1 MKYEII
7 NLIST
12 HYSLILIKGVL
23 HISNLVLFELFSCYC
38 HIFTTYERNCAILMI
53 NKQSNENKIKPK
65 KSNYMKNEYDNSL
78 ADKSNSI
85 HSYRIHMQ

>member
-1 MKYEII
+1 
-7 NLIST
+7 
-12 HYSLILIKGVL
+12 
-23 HISNLVLFELFSCYC
+23 
-38 HIFTTYERNCAILMI
+38 MI

-85 HSYRIHMQ
+85 HSYRIHSKNCKYGSKTLIANVILNC

>member
-12 HYSLILIKGVL
+12 HYSLILIKEVL

-38 HIFTTYERNCAILMI
+38 HIFYDFWKKLRDTYDKQTIKRKQ
-53 NKQSNENKIKPK
+53 NKTNKV
-65 KSNYMKNEYDNSL
+65 
-78 ADKSNSI
+78 
-85 HSYRIHMQ
+85 

>member
-1 MKYEII
+1 
-7 NLIST
+7 
-12 HYSLILIKGVL
+12 
-23 HISNLVLFELFSCYC
+23 
-38 HIFTTYERNCAILMI
+38 MI

>member
-1 MKYEII
+1 
-7 NLIST
+7 
-12 HYSLILIKGVL
+12 
-23 HISNLVLFELFSCYC
+23 
-38 HIFTTYERNCAILMI
+38 MI

-65 KSNYMKNEYDNSL
+65 KSNYMENEYDNSL

>member
-12 HYSLILIKGVL
+12 HYSLILIKEVL

-38 HIFTTYERNCAILMI
+38 HIFYDFWKKLRDTYD
-53 NKQSNENKIKPK
+53 KQSNENKIKQK
-65 KSNYMKNEYDNSL
+65 KV
-78 ADKSNSI
+78 
-85 HSYRIHMQ
+85 